1 MHSSLLRK
9 EIGIGREEKCFSV
22 QTRKHENLCTKRLHK
37 KDHFS
42 PLKLKKKKKKV
53 NRRRKHYYS

>member
-42 PLKLKKKKKKV
+42 PLKLKKKRKKK
-53 NRRRKHYYS
+53 K